1 MSWQL
6 AEHRIGIVSA
16 NRYDNRFLKD
26 DIYMRHLA
34 SHSIVTA
41 HQDRR
46 AAAEYVT
53 GRRDGD
59 VVDTGPGV
67 IDRVDISLT
76 PTYLA
81 SHKAYPLFDLGGL
94 YICPYEDHGMGTIAS
109 RSCA

>member
-26 DIYMRHLA
+26 DIYIRHVA

-46 AAAEYVT
+46 AAAQYVA

-59 VVDTGPGV
+59 VVNTGPDA
-67 IDRVDISLT
+67 IDRVVMSLT

-94 YICPYEDHGMGTIAS
+94 CICPHENHGMGTRAP